1 MNLELHL
8 LRAFVTVADTRHV
21 TKAAAALH
29 LTQPAVSGHVK
40 ALEARLQLKL
50 FERTPSGMRLTRAGE
65 SLLPHARAVLA
76 AEDHFKIS
84 SKRLLSRK
92 AVAAR
97 LGTILDPEFL
107 RIGKLLAAILEK
119 HPWIEIELQ
128 HGITT
133 WATDKLLK
141 GELDA
146 AFGLGAIEDP
156 RIASHWLSDVKH
168 VVVYPSAW
176 KRRLHKAQWEDL
188 ARLPWIYPPKL
199 SPQRRLLVE
208 VFARHGLTPAQVVEA
223 DQESTMRSLVAAGLG
238 LSMMREDLARA
249 AQAAGK
255 LAMWPPGRTATTL
268 SFLHAAERGDDPVV
282 ATMRDTALAA
292 WSRTA
297 V

>member
-1 MNLELHL
+1 MQGIVAIL
-8 LRAFVTVADTRHV
+8 LVATACGRAMRRWHIPRGEPGDHIGRAAD
-21 TKAAAALH
+21 ALR

-50 FERTPSGMRLTRAGE
+50 FERTPSGIRLTRAGE

-146 AFGLGAIEDP
+146 AKALLQVILGGGVAACGRGRDHGRHYTPE
-156 RIASHWLSDVKH
+156 W
-168 VVVYPSAW
+168 YP
-176 KRRLHKAQWEDL
+176 D
-188 ARLPWIYPPKL
+188 
-199 SPQRRLLVE
+199 
-208 VFARHGLTPAQVVEA
+208 ARH
-223 DQESTMRSLVAAGLG
+223 R
-238 LSMMREDLARA
+238 R
-249 AQAAGK
+249 
-255 LAMWPPGRTATTL
+255 
-268 SFLHAAERGDDPVV
+268 
-282 ATMRDTALAA
+282 
-292 WSRTA
+292 
-297 V
+297 